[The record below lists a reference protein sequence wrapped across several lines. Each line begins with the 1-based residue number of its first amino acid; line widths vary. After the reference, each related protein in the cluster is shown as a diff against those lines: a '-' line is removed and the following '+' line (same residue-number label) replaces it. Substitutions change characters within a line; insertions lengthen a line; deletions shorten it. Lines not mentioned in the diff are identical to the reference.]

1 MKINVSNRNIEI
13 VSKPN
18 ISDIALGYIDDKDI
32 KRHVDI
38 VIDDKFAQNSVTQIT
53 PYQEIASSEDLFFDE
68 NNIPLKV
75 NLKRLGNTWI
85 YEPINSMEYT
95 PANFECDALIKK
107 AGIFSEKN
115 IYNIKICAADQ
126 SNDLDLCKK
135 LVNVFGNAG
144 QRGLCPANISI
155 NDNKTEPESIL
166 EYSIENSDFV
176 FLESDDGIALPDG
189 ISIEDIISVQ
199 TNAWISVESFS
210 SAKVV
215 NTNEDDKYE
224 SVYKEGRLNNFYVS
238 SKRKAVLN
246 KILTMDNIPEEY
258 TDYEKE
264 LLYDDVLLLSKD
276 EKGSVII
283 TPAEFL
289 NDMKNNAAIIFD
301 VIMYIYLKS
310 YVKTK
315 AFYSWITDEPVDYR
329 VYSYMP
335 YGKYHERINVKDLV
349 DDKNS
354 SMPYSIIRVNTNNEN
369 VFLVDIDENKELF
382 FRKKGND
389 AKDPPKKS
397 GEISFLTMKQTIV
410 NYQKENIFY
419 KESRANISW
428 HDKDAKAYIEIS
440 PLISSKYHI
449 IVHDSVMLSI
459 DDMTKKYWLCATQVE
474 AEQTSDVRL
483 VDTRLYNSANDGIK
497 IAEIIPKIEYGT
509 AIYDI
514 RIKGGGLPESYGDDY
529 DMLDIGNPYG
539 RPYRKGSTLIFRLP
553 KNLIQYKDKIEEEV
567 KKHIVADNIV
577 KFIYDK
583 EEDG

>member
-13 VSKPN
+13 VSKPD
-18 ISDIALGYIDDKDI
+18 ISDIALGYIDNKDI

-38 VIDDKFAQNSVTQIT
+38 VIDDKFAQDSATQIT

-85 YEPINSMEYT
+85 YEPINSTEYT

-107 AGIFSEKN
+107 AGTFSEKN
-115 IYNIKICAADQ
+115 TYNIKICAADQ
-126 SNDLDLCKK
+126 SSNLNLCKK

-144 QRGLCPANISI
+144 QRGLCPANISV
-155 NDNKTEPESIL
+155 NDNKTEPESML
-166 EYSIENSDFV
+166 EYSIENSDFI
-176 FLESDDGIALPDG
+176 FLESDDGITLPDK
-189 ISIEDIISVQ
+189 ISIEDIIAVQ
-199 TNAWISVESFS
+199 TNAWISVENFS

-215 NTNEDDKYE
+215 NTNEEDKYE
-224 SVYKEGRLNNFYVS
+224 PIYKEGRLNNFYVS
-238 SKRKAVLN
+238 SKRKAILN
-246 KILTMDNIPEEY
+246 KVLTMDNIPEEY

-276 EKGSVII
+276 EKGSIII

-301 VIMYIYLKS
+301 VMMYIYLKS

-315 AFYSWITDEPVDYR
+315 TFYSWITDEPVDYR

-335 YGKYHERINVKDLV
+335 YGKYHERINIKDLV
-349 DDKNS
+349 YDKNS
-354 SMPYSIIRVNTNNEN
+354 DMPYSIIRVNTNNEN

-389 AKDPPKKS
+389 IKDPPKKS

-428 HDKDAKAYIEIS
+428 HDKDGKVYIEIS

-449 IVHDSVMLSI
+449 VIPDSVALSI

-474 AEQTSDVRL
+474 AEQTSDIRL
-483 VDTRLYNSANDGIK
+483 VNTKLYNSANDGIK

-514 RIKGGGLPESYGDDY
+514 RIKGGGLPESCRDDY

-553 KNLIQYKDKIEEEV
+553 KNLMQYRDKIEKEV
-567 KKHIVADNIV
+567 KKHIEADNIA

-583 EEDG
+583 EES